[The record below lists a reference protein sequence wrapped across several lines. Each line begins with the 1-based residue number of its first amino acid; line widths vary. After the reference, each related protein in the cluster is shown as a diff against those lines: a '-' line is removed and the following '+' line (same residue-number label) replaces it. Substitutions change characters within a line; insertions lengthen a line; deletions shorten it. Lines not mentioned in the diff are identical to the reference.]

1 MYFYTQIYFVVPS
14 YCIIFAF
21 KTPIIRMTKKIVYA
35 IFYAISLLPL
45 RVLYVLS
52 DMFSFL
58 VYHVLRY
65 RRGVVRGN
73 LTSSFPE
80 KSTKEI
86 KRIERQ
92 FYHWFCDYF
101 MESIKLLSIS
111 DAELNRRF
119 VVKNPEVHEAWFLKG
134 RDTAGILGHYCNW
147 EWLSRVGKD
156 MNQSRRVC
164 LIYDPLHSKAFDY
177 LFLKLRSY
185 PPTGQPTPK
194 KDILR
199 QLFSWKRD
207 GIHSLGG
214 YIADQAP
221 KWSNI
226 HLWLPFLNHPE
237 TPVFTGTERIVK
249 KMDDVVYF
257 VKMTRPRR
265 GYYTAEYVPITED
278 PKSLPDGE
286 ITRRF
291 FELLE
296 QSIREAPQ
304 YYLWTHNRWKR
315 TKEEFDRRFT
325 VVNGKVIEREK
336 AEQKLK

>member
-21 KTPIIRMTKKIVYA
+21 KTLIIRMTNKIVYA

-92 FYHWFCDYF
+92 FYQWFCDYF

-111 DAELNRRF
+111 DEELNRRF

-199 QLFSWKRD
+199 QLFSWKCD

>member
-1 MYFYTQIYFVVPS
+1 MYFYTQIYFVVLS

-21 KTPIIRMTKKIVYA
+21 KTPIIRMTNKIVYA

-58 VYHVLRY
+58 IYHVLRY

-92 FYHWFCDYF
+92 FYQWFCDYF

-111 DAELNRRF
+111 DEELNRRF